1 MISRL
6 LVTFLLANGVSSWVF
21 AQVPSPKIIPRNL
34 YERILMIV
42 PMTGSGKW
50 DDPRRPLFAPAH
62 ASAPTDR
69 TGILGYSFQVSDDGK
84 YALVEFVAHDKNAF
98 QTLKSDART
107 MKFFEK
113 GNAQTA
119 DIDAEFKK
127 YKKDF
132 NWQHFGTRVQ

>member
-1 MISRL
+1 MNSRL
-6 LVTFLLANGVSSWVF
+6 LVTLMLLNGACSYIF
-21 AQVPSPKIIPRNL
+21 CQIPSPKIIPRDL

-62 ASAPTDR
+62 TPTPTDR

-84 YALVEFVAHDKNAF
+84 YALVEFVARDKNVF

-107 MKFFEK
+107 VKFFDK
-113 GNAQTA
+113 ANAQIA

-132 NWQHFGTRVQ
+132 NWQHFGTMVQ